1 MDTAGLF
8 AAIVTVIEVIGVVV
22 VIVGIGIAAVLS
34 VRALVRGGGGRAA
47 YQVLRTTIGGS
58 ILLGL
63 EIFVAADIIHTLSAP
78 SFEDAAVLGLIVLIR
93 TVLSMSIQIEIEGT
107 LPWRRALLTSG
118 GEIVVNAIANE
129 ANAKK

>member
-1 MDTAGLF
+1 MAPESLF
-8 AAIVTVIEVIGVVV
+8 AVVVTVIEIIGVCVV
-22 VIVGIGIAAVLS
+22 VIGFGISAVLAT
-34 VRALVRGGGGRAA
+34 RALRRGAGGKAA
-47 YQVLRTTIGGS
+47 YQTLRTTIGGS

-107 LPWRRALLTSG
+107 LPWRRAMLTGG
-118 GEIVVNAIANE
+118 GEVVAKAISRE
-129 ANAKK
+129 ASAPK